1 MIVNE
6 NAIIHL
12 NQFSSM
18 VELPGLEALIPA
30 VDYEIIDNT
39 DIGAEVISSKELL
52 IDSEFDVKPGDSIS
66 LNIDDFYF
74 KHIVDNIDVSKTKI
88 MLTEDIID
96 KNGDYVESGIIAV
109 KRTDDTTLKLLDLE
123 EGHYLIKPTN
133 TKLIVRK
140 SFVQPYVSLS
150 EISAKLVDAGNL
162 KQSRL
167 DSVNSLALKMIYSDL
182 SAFENY
188 YDIIDEIDLW
198 KILFFKVECILSADY
213 NIKQD
218 DYKPCAR
225 YEKLLGTYKPVEK
238 FIENSDGSPSDRID
252 NEINAGSWT
261 L

>member
-18 VELPGLEALIPA
+18 VELPDLEALAPA
-30 VDYEIIDNT
+30 VDYEIVDNSNISAT
-39 DIGAEVISSKELL
+39 VISSKELL
-52 IDSEFDVKPGDSIS
+52 MDSLFDVEPGDSIS
-66 LNIDDFYF
+66 LIIDDFPF
-74 KHIVDNIDVSKTKI
+74 KNIVDNIDVTKTKI
-88 MLTEDIID
+88 ILTEDITD
-96 KNGDYVESGIIAV
+96 KDGEYVESGAIEV
-109 KRTDDTTLKLLDLE
+109 RRTDNITLKLLDLD

-133 TKLIVRK
+133 TKVVVRK
-140 SFVQPYVSLS
+140 SYVQPYVSLA

-162 KQSRL
+162 KQSRM

-182 SAFENY
+182 SGFENY

-198 KILFFKVECILSADY
+198 KILFFKIECILSADY

-225 YEKLLGTYKPVEK
+225 YEKLISTYKPREK
-238 FIENSDGSPSDRID
+238 FTENPDGTPSDKID
-252 NEINAGSWT
+252 NEINVGSWT